1 MKGTETSIEKQ
12 FVMRIPKAHVILSYL
27 LDPASARAPQKRPH
41 LHLAHV
47 VCISNCCSQ
56 YKISVQFWMQIVAA
70 IKCKQL
76 HMSSQKCAEDEE
88 EEEEEEEEEDDEEKE
103 EQFAKAT
110 ICINDDIH
118 EHIILYLN
126 LIVESALVNV
136 VDINKTYTVLP
147 RH

>member
-88 EEEEEEEEEDDEEKE
+88 EEDDEEQE
-103 EQFAKAT
+103 EQFAKAA
-110 ICINDDIH
+110 ISINDDIH
-118 EHIILYLN
+118 EHIHDTL
-126 LIVESALVNV
+126 SKH
-136 VDINKTYTVLP
+136 DSRK
-147 RH
+147 RSR